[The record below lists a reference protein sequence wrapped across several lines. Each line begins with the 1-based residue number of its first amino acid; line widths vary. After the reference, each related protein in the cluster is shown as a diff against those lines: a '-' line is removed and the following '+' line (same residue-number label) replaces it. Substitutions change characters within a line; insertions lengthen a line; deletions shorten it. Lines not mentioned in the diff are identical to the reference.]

1 MILGV
6 NFAVAPGN
14 LAARSVFCRFRMPI
28 KPLQTS
34 ETPPKKGSRTSSLR
48 EQSFWL
54 LTAKIVGFAFSFCVP
69 LVVVRYLPQDE
80 VGHYRAAFLV
90 IANAIIVVPLGVSM
104 SAYYFLARETE
115 ERRSSCILNILV
127 FNFVVGGIAAL
138 FLYLFPQ
145 SIGSIFQS
153 AEITRLAPLIGIV
166 IWIWIFSSFL
176 ETVAIANQEARVA
189 TVFIISA
196 QFTKALSMCTAA
208 FAFATVEAFLYA
220 AVIQGAIQTLL
231 LAWYLTSR
239 FPGFWRRFDLAF
251 LREQLVYAVPFGVA
265 GTLWLAQTEIHSWF
279 AGHRFSP
286 ADFAVYAYGCFEIPL
301 IAMLAESV
309 TAVLIPRMN
318 VLHGD
323 NDRDEMVRLKAR
335 AMQKLSFIY
344 FPVYVFLL
352 ITANTFITTL
362 FTQKYAASASVFVVN
377 ITLLPFSILIT
388 DPIVRSYKELGR
400 VFLLTR
406 LFIVAGLVSCLYF
419 MLDEISMTGMI
430 GLAVGAV
437 VVDKLVAEA
446 MVIRKLHLGVKDLPL
461 LASVAKTAFAS
472 IVAGIAT
479 YLVYT
484 NFHSNLF
491 AAAESFLS
499 TSAGITKASIVHF
512 VSGAFVL
519 GVSAL
524 AFAPIYLIVA
534 NLFGLI
540 EDEEKDT
547 VRRIASKLLPRNDRV
562 GDEARSSAL

>member
-1 MILGV
+1 M
-6 NFAVAPGN
+6 
-14 LAARSVFCRFRMPI
+14 
-28 KPLQTS
+28 
-34 ETPPKKGSRTSSLR
+34 R

-54 LTAKIVGFAFSFCVP
+54 LTAKLVGFAFSFCVP
-69 LVVVRYLPQDE
+69 LVVVRYLSQDE

-90 IANAIIVVPLGVSM
+90 IANAIIVLPLGVSM
-104 SAYYFLARETE
+104 SAYYFLARESE
-115 ERRSSCILNILV
+115 ERRSSCVLNILA
-127 FNFVVGGIAAL
+127 FNFVIGGIAAL
-138 FLYLFPQ
+138 FFFLYPQ

-153 AEITRLAPLIGIV
+153 DEITRLAPVIGAV

-176 ETVAIANQEARVA
+176 ETVAIANQETRVA
-189 TVFIISA
+189 TVFIITA
-196 QFTKALSMCTAA
+196 QFTKALFMCTAA

-220 AVIQGAIQTLL
+220 AIIQGAIQTLL

-239 FPGFWRRFDLAF
+239 FPGFWRKFDFTF
-251 LREQLVYAVPFGVA
+251 LKEQLVYAVPFGIA

-323 NDRDEMVRLKAR
+323 NDRDEMIRLKAR
-335 AMQKLSFIY
+335 AMQKLSFVY
-344 FPVYVFLL
+344 FPAYVFLL

-362 FTQKYAASASVFVVN
+362 FTQKYAASAGVFVVN

-406 LFIVAGLVSCLYF
+406 LFIVAALVSCLYF

-437 VVDKLVAEA
+437 VIDKLIAEA
-446 MVIRKLHLGVKDLPL
+446 MVIRKLHLGVKDLHL
-461 LASVAKTAFAS
+461 LVNVAKTAFAS
-472 IVAGIAT
+472 IAAGVAT
-479 YLVYT
+479 YLVYV

-491 AAAESFLS
+491 AAAETFLS
-499 TSAGITKASIVHF
+499 SSIGIAKASVVHF
-512 VSGAFVL
+512 ASGTFVL
-519 GVSAL
+519 AVCAL
-524 AFAPIYLIVA
+524 VFAPIYLAAA
-534 NLFGLI
+534 NLLGLI
-540 EDEEKDT
+540 EDEEKNT
-547 VRRIASKLLPRNDRV
+547 VRRIAGKILPLNDRV
-562 GDEARSSAL
+562 GDEARTSAL

>member
-1 MILGV
+1 
-6 NFAVAPGN
+6 
-14 LAARSVFCRFRMPI
+14 MPI
-28 KPLQTS
+28 KPLQS
-34 ETPPKKGSRTSSLR
+34 AETPAKKAPRASSLR

-54 LTAKIVGFAFSFCVP
+54 LTAKLVGFAFSFCVP
-69 LVVVRYLPQDE
+69 LVVVRYLSQDE

-90 IANAIIVVPLGVSM
+90 IANAIIVLPLGVSM

-115 ERRSSCILNILV
+115 ERRASCILNILA

-138 FLYLFPQ
+138 FFYLFPQ

-153 AEITRLAPLIGIV
+153 QEITRLAPVIGVV

-196 QFTKALSMCTAA
+196 QFTKALFMCAAA

-220 AVIQGAIQTLL
+220 AILQGAIQTLL

-239 FPGFWRRFDLAF
+239 FPGFWRRFDLTF
-251 LREQLVYAVPFGVA
+251 LREQLVYAVPFGLA

-279 AGHRFSP
+279 AGHRFSSS
-286 ADFAVYAYGCFEIPL
+286 DFAVYAYGCFEIPL

-318 VLHGD
+318 MLHGD

-335 AMQKLSFIY
+335 AMQKLSFVY

-362 FTQKYAASASVFVVN
+362 FTEKYAGSASVFVVN
-377 ITLLPFSILIT
+377 ITLLPFSVLIT

-406 LFIVAGLVSCLYF
+406 LFIVAALVSCLYF
-419 MLDEISMTGMI
+419 LLDEISMTGMI

-437 VVDKLVAEA
+437 IIDKLIAEA
-446 MVIRKLHLGVKDLPL
+446 MVIHKLHLGVKDLHL
-461 LASVAKTAFAS
+461 LVNVAKTAFAS
-472 IVAGIAT
+472 VTAGVAT
-479 YLVYT
+479 YLVYA
-484 NFHSNLF
+484 NFHSSLF
-491 AAAESFLS
+491 ATAEAFLS
-499 TSAGITKASIVHF
+499 NSIGITKMSVVHF
-512 VSGAFVL
+512 ASGTFVL
-519 GVSAL
+519 AVCAL
-524 AFAPIYLIVA
+524 LFAPIYLVAA
-534 NLFGLI
+534 NLLGLI
-540 EDEEKDT
+540 ENEEKNT
-547 VRRIASKLLPRNDRV
+547 VRRIMAKILPLSDRV
-562 GDEARSSAL
+562 GDEASTSAL

>member
-1 MILGV
+1 
-6 NFAVAPGN
+6 
-14 LAARSVFCRFRMPI
+14 MPI
-28 KPLQTS
+28 KPLQTA
-34 ETPPKKGSRTSSLR
+34 ETPTKKVPRTSSLR

-54 LTAKIVGFAFSFCVP
+54 LTAKLVGFAFSFCVP
-69 LVVVRYLPQDE
+69 LVVVRYLSQDE

-90 IANAIIVVPLGVSM
+90 IANAIIVLPLGVSM
-104 SAYYFLARETE
+104 SAYYFLARESE
-115 ERRSSCILNILV
+115 ERRSSCVLNILA
-127 FNFVVGGIAAL
+127 FNFVIGGIAAL
-138 FLYLFPQ
+138 FFFLYPQ

-153 AEITRLAPLIGIV
+153 DEITRLAPVIGAV

-176 ETVAIANQEARVA
+176 ETVAIANQETRVA

-196 QFTKALSMCTAA
+196 QFTKALFMCTAA

-220 AVIQGAIQTLL
+220 AIIQGAIQTVLL
-231 LAWYLTSR
+231 GWYLSSR
-239 FPGFWRRFDLAF
+239 FPGFWRRFDLSF
-251 LREQLVYAVPFGVA
+251 LREQLVYAVPFGIA

-286 ADFAVYAYGCFEIPL
+286 SDFAVYAYGCFEIPL

-318 VLHGD
+318 ELHGD
-323 NDRDEMVRLKAR
+323 NDRDEMIRLKAR
-335 AMQKLSFIY
+335 AMQKLSFVY

-406 LFIVAGLVSCLYF
+406 LFIVAALVSCLYF

-437 VVDKLVAEA
+437 VIDKLIAEA
-446 MVIRKLHLGVKDLPL
+446 MVIRKLHLGLKDLHL
-461 LASVAKTAFAS
+461 LANVAKTAFAS
-472 IVAGIAT
+472 ITAGAAT
-479 YLVYT
+479 YLVYIS
-484 NFHSNLF
+484 FHLSLF
-491 AAAESFLS
+491 AAAENFLS
-499 TSAGITKASIVHF
+499 NSVGISKASIVNF
-512 VSGAFVL
+512 VSGTFVL
-519 GVSAL
+519 AVSAL
-524 AFAPIYLIVA
+524 VFAPIYLVIA
-534 NLFGLI
+534 NLLGLI
-540 EDEEKDT
+540 EDEEKNT
-547 VRRIASKLLPRNDRV
+547 ARRIAGKILPLNDRV
-562 GDEARSSAL
+562 GDEAHTSAL

>member
-1 MILGV
+1 
-6 NFAVAPGN
+6 
-14 LAARSVFCRFRMPI
+14 MPI
-28 KPLQTS
+28 KPLQPA
-34 ETPPKKGSRTSSLR
+34 ETPPKKLPREDSLR

-54 LTAKIVGFAFSFCVP
+54 LTAKLVGFAFSFCVP
-69 LVVVRYLPQDE
+69 LVVVRYLSQDE

-90 IANAIIVVPLGVSM
+90 IANAIIVLPLGVSM

-115 ERRSSCILNILV
+115 ERRSSCILNILG

-138 FLYLFPQ
+138 LFYLFPQ

-153 AEITRLAPLIGIV
+153 EELTRLAPLIGVV

-176 ETVAIANQEARVA
+176 ETVAIANQETRVA

-196 QFTKALSMCTAA
+196 QFTKALFMCTAA

-220 AVIQGAIQTLL
+220 AIIQGAIQTVL
-231 LAWYLTSR
+231 LAWYLSSR
-239 FPGFWRRFDLAF
+239 FPDFWRSFDFAF
-251 LREQLVYAVPFGVA
+251 LKEQLVYAVPFGIA

-286 ADFAVYAYGCFEIPL
+286 SDFAVYAYGCFEIPL

-318 VLHGD
+318 ALHGD
-323 NDRDEMVRLKAR
+323 NDRDEMVRLKVR
-335 AMQKLSFIY
+335 AMQKLSFVY

-406 LFIVAGLVSCLYF
+406 LFIVAALVSCLYF

-437 VVDKLVAEA
+437 VIDKLIAEA
-446 MVIRKLHLGVKDLPL
+446 MVIRKLHLGLKDLHL
-461 LASVAKTAFAS
+461 LAKVAKTAFAS
-472 IVAGIAT
+472 ISAGAAT
-479 YLVYT
+479 YLVYIS
-484 NFHSNLF
+484 FHLTLF
-491 AAAESFLS
+491 AAAENFLS
-499 TSAGITKASIVHF
+499 NSVGISKVSVVNF
-512 VSGAFVL
+512 VSGTFVL
-519 GVSAL
+519 AVSAIV
-524 AFAPIYLIVA
+524 FAPIYLVA
-534 NLFGLI
+534 ATLFGLI
-540 EDEEKDT
+540 DEEEKT
-547 VRRIASKLLPRNDRV
+547 AIRRIAGKILPLNDGV
-562 GDEARSSAL
+562 GDEARTSAL